1 MDMTADSR
9 TATPG
14 GDEAASRYR
23 ATERR
28 WFGAGSARSLP
39 AREAGAQATRQALRG
54 DDPALLVVLCSAP
67 PDPAAVLAGVRA
79 VAGDEVPLIGCSTEA
94 VITAEG
100 QVPGVTVVALG
111 GPGFTVRTAFGQPV
125 SQRQRAAGARV
136 ATCALDLMAA
146 VGAADAAAAGG
157 ATAGPDPAA
166 PSGQPHQVL
175 VMLTDGTASDHE
187 EVLAGAYGVVGAS
200 VPLIGGS
207 ASPAAQQRRT
217 FHLYGHEVLEDAV
230 VGAAIA
236 SEAPFGV
243 GLRHGWHRV
252 GEPMSV
258 THSVNGDVLTLDDRP
273 ALQTYL
279 ERLDAPPEAYTDPE
293 AFTRFANTRPV
304 GVDRRGGADVRDV
317 SSSKYHR
324 QGWLCSNGEVPEGG
338 LIWLMAGDEQSV
350 LAAAGEAVRDAVDDL
365 DGAPPL
371 GFLAFDCASRRR
383 LLKEAGVREEIRL
396 MAVQAG
402 GAPVAGMYTWGEIAR
417 TRGIHGYHNQ
427 TLVVL
432 AIG

>member
-1 MDMTADSR
+1 MDMTADTR
-9 TATPG
+9 TASPG
-14 GDEAASRYR
+14 GDEADRANR
-23 ATERR
+23 ATARR
-28 WFGAGSARSLP
+28 WFGAGSVRSLP
-39 AREAGAQATRQALRG
+39 AREAGARATRQALRG
-54 DDPALLVVLCSAP
+54 ADPALLMVFCSEP
-67 PDPAAVLAGVRA
+67 LDPAGVLAGVRG
-79 VAGDEVPLIGCSTEA
+79 VAGEEVPLIGCTTEA
-94 VITAEG
+94 LITADDEP
-100 QVPGVTVVALG
+100 QGVSVVALG
-111 GPGFTVRTAFGQPV
+111 GLGFTVRTAFGQPV
-125 SQRQRAAGARV
+125 SRRQRAAGARV

-157 ATAGPDPAA
+157 ATAGPDPSA
-166 PSGQPHQVL
+166 PSSQPHQVL
-175 VMLTDGTASDHE
+175 VMLTDGLAPDHE

-207 ASPAAQQRRT
+207 ASPSARRRT
-217 FHLYGHEVLEDAV
+217 FHMHGQDVLEDAV

-273 ALQTYL
+273 ALRTYL

-293 AFTRFANTRPV
+293 VFKKFANIRPL

-317 SSSKYHR
+317 SSTKYYR
-324 QGWLCSNGEVPEGG
+324 QGWLSCNGEVPEGG
-338 LIWLMAGDEQSV
+338 LVWLMAGDERSV
-350 LAAAGEAVRDAVDDL
+350 LAAAGDAVKDARDDL
-365 DGAPPL
+365 DGVPPL
-371 GFLAFDCASRRR
+371 GFLAFDCASRRK
-383 LLKEAGVREEIRL
+383 LLKESGTREEIRL
-396 MAVQAG
+396 MVGQAG
-402 GAPVAGMYTWGEIAR
+402 EAPLVGMYTWGEIAR

>member
-1 MDMTADSR
+1 MDMTAGTR
-9 TATPG
+9 TASPG
-14 GDEAASRYR
+14 GDEADRADR
-23 ATERR
+23 ATARR

-39 AREAGAQATRQALRG
+39 AREAGAQATRRALRG
-54 DDPALLVVLCSAP
+54 ADPALLMVFCSEP
-67 PDPAAVLAGVRA
+67 LDPAGVLAGVRG
-79 VAGDEVPLIGCSTEA
+79 VAGEEVPLIGCTTEA
-94 VITAEG
+94 LITADDEP
-100 QVPGVTVVALG
+100 QGVSVVALG

-125 SQRQRAAGARV
+125 SRRQRAAGARV

-207 ASPAAQQRRT
+207 ASPNSRQRRT
-217 FHLYGHEVLEDAV
+217 FHLHGQEVLEDAV

-258 THSVNGDVLTLDDRP
+258 THSVNGEVLTLDDRP

-293 AFTRFANTRPV
+293 VFNKFANIRPL

-317 SSSKYHR
+317 SSVKYYR
-324 QGWLCSNGEVPEGG
+324 QGWLSCNGEVPEGG
-338 LIWLMAGDEQSV
+338 LVWLMAGDEQSV
-350 LAAAGEAVRDAVDDL
+350 LAAAGDAVNDAVDDL

-383 LLKEAGVREEIRL
+383 LLKEAGVREENRL
-396 MAVQAG
+396 MVEQAG
-402 GAPVAGMYTWGEIAR
+402 GAPLVGMYTWGEIAR

>member
-1 MDMTADSR
+1 MDMTADTRIAS
-9 TATPG
+9 PG
-14 GDEAASRYR
+14 GDEADSGYR
-23 ATERR
+23 ATARR

-39 AREAGAQATRQALRG
+39 AHEAGAQAARQALRG
-54 DDPALLVVLCSAP
+54 ADPALLVVFCSEHL
-67 PDPAAVLAGVRA
+67 DPAGVLAGVRDM
-79 VAGDEVPLIGCSTEA
+79 AGEQVPLIGCSTEA
-94 VITAEG
+94 VITAENEA
-100 QVPGVTVVALG
+100 QGVSVVALG
-111 GPGFTVRTAFGQPV
+111 GPGFTVRTAVAQPV
-125 SQRQRAAGARV
+125 SHRQRAAGARV

-175 VMLTDGTASDHE
+175 VMLTDGLAPDHE

-207 ASPAAQQRRT
+207 ASPNARRRT
-217 FHLYGHEVLEDAV
+217 FHMHGQDVLEDAV
-230 VGAAIA
+230 VAAAIA

-273 ALQTYL
+273 ALRTYL

-293 AFTRFANTRPV
+293 VFKKFANIRPL

-317 SSSKYHR
+317 SSTKYYR
-324 QGWLCSNGEVPEGG
+324 QGWLSCNGEVPEGG
-338 LIWLMAGDEQSV
+338 LVWLMAGDERSV
-350 LAAAGEAVRDAVDDL
+350 LAAAGDAVKDARDDL
-365 DGAPPL
+365 DGVPPL
-371 GFLAFDCASRRR
+371 GFLAFDCASRRK
-383 LLKEAGVREEIRL
+383 LLKESGTREEIRL
-396 MAVQAG
+396 MVGQAG
-402 GAPVAGMYTWGEIAR
+402 EAPLVGMYTWGEIAR